1 MGEPGGGAFL
11 FRRAMQAFQEA
22 LKQPEYVHVILNH
35 LPLAGLFAALLGLVG
50 ALVVR
55 HQPGVR
61 VGLVLVSLF
70 ALSAW
75 PVSEFGEEG
84 FDRVLSLTDD
94 AGAAYLKH
102 HKELADRW
110 VFLYYATAGVG
121 ALGLAASWKWP
132 KSLWP
137 CAGAVAVLATSS
149 LVAGAVIA
157 DCGGKVRHREFRFGP
172 APVEPKDRAMKLT
185 PAAARS
191 AGVQTARSA
200 S

>member
-1 MGEPGGGAFL
+1 MQSFL
-11 FRRAMQAFQEA
+11 EA
-22 LKQPEYVHVILNH
+22 LKQPEYVHVLLNH
-35 LPLAGLFAALLGLVG
+35 LPLAGLFAALLGLLG
-50 ALVVR
+50 ALVTR

-61 VGLVLVSLF
+61 LGLVLVCLF

-110 VFLYYATAGVG
+110 VFLFYVTAGAG

-137 CAGAVAVLATSS
+137 CAGAVAVLAAGS

-172 APVEPKDRAMKLT
+172 VPVEPKDLAMKLT
-185 PAAARS
+185 PAETRS
-191 AGVQTARSA
+191 AGARPTRSA